1 MEKPILSIQNISK
14 SFFNKT
20 SGNNYVLK
28 NLNLDI
34 PGGQVT
40 ALIGGNGSGK
50 TTLFNI
56 ISRLIEP
63 DNTGKDT
70 VILFDGTDLLKLKPY
85 ALASLGIGR
94 LFQDAH
100 IFPELSIMENMCVA
114 HNEFFGE
121 SPAQAVLFYGKTKH
135 IENKRQEQAL
145 EILTDMFG
153 ADSIFV
159 NQYGMKAGNLS
170 YGQQRLLGL
179 ARLFMGDYR
188 LLLLDEPTAG
198 VNFKLNKKIADIIQR
213 FKQQGKTVFLIE
225 HNMAFVKKTADYVAF
240 LNEQHIFAQ
249 GKPEDILNDP
259 VIQQH
264 YLGIL

>member
-1 MEKPILSIQNISK
+1 MSKTILKIQNISK

-28 NLNLDI
+28 NLSLDI
-34 PGGQVT
+34 TEGQIT

-56 ISRLIEP
+56 LSRLVEP
-63 DNTGKDT
+63 DKTGKET
-70 VILFDGTDLLKLKPY
+70 TIIFDGANLLKQKPY
-85 ALASLGIGR
+85 ELATLGIGR

-114 HNEFFGE
+114 HNNLFGE
-121 SPAQAVLFYGKTKH
+121 SPVQAVLFYKKTKQ

-145 EILTDMFG
+145 RILTDLFG
-153 ADSIFV
+153 AESIFIT
-159 NQYGMKAGNLS
+159 QTTMKAGNLS

-198 VNFKLNKKIADIIQR
+198 VNIKLNKKIAEIILML
-213 FKQQGKTVFLIE
+213 KQQRKTVFLIE
-225 HNMAFVKKTADYVAF
+225 HNMVFVKKTADFVAF

-249 GKPEDILNDP
+249 GKPEDILNDSI
-259 VIQQH
+259 IQQH
-264 YLGIL
+264 YLGVL